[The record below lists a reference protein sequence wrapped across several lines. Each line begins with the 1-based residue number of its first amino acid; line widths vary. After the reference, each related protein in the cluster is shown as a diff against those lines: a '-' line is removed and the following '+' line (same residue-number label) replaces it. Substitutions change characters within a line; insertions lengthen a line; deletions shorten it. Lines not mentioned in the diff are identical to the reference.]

1 MKKMLIAVAGSLA
14 LLAAG
19 CTSLPE
25 GARKMTLN
33 INSVEFQNKNNVEGF
48 LVDYTVHHS
57 SAEPMPIDKVKINI
71 KLNGR
76 EAANYVDDT
85 DTKIVNRED
94 KQFLTFVPANKTYA
108 VAKKSLTS
116 NPMLQLQV
124 NATVEIIVDEDSKS
138 AESAFNVKK
147 NYKGIIHGTAN

>member
-76 EAANYVDDT
+76 EAANYVDET

>member
-108 VAKKSLTS
+108 VAKKSLIS

-124 NATVEIIVDEDSKS
+124 NATVEIIVDEDSNS

>member
-76 EAANYVDDT
+76 EAASYVNDT
-85 DTKIVNRED
+85 DTQIVNRED

-108 VAKKSLTS
+108 VAKKSLIS

-124 NATVEIIVDEDSKS
+124 DATVEIIVEEDAKS

>member
-1 MKKMLIAVAGSLA
+1 MKKMLIAVAGSIA

-76 EAANYVDDT
+76 EAANYVDET

-94 KQFLTFVPANKTYA
+94 KQFLTFVPANRTYA
-108 VAKKSLTS
+108 VAKKSLIS

>member
-33 INSVEFQNKNNVEGF
+33 INSVEFQNENNVEGF

-108 VAKKSLTS
+108 VAKKSLIS

>member
-108 VAKKSLTS
+108 VAKKSLIS

-124 NATVEIIVDEDSKS
+124 DATVEIIVDEDSKS

>member
-108 VAKKSLTS
+108 VAKKSLIS

-124 NATVEIIVDEDSKS
+124 DATVEIIVDEDAKS

>member
-76 EAANYVDDT
+76 EAANYVDET

-108 VAKKSLTS
+108 VAKKSLIS

>member
-1 MKKMLIAVAGSLA
+1 MKKILIAVAGSLA

-108 VAKKSLTS
+108 VAKKSLIS

>member
-76 EAANYVDDT
+76 EAANYINDNEFL
-85 DTKIVNRED
+85 IQHLED
-94 KQFLTFVPANKTYA
+94 KQFQTFVPANKTYA
-108 VAKKSLTS
+108 VAKKSLIS

>member
-25 GARKMTLN
+25 GARKMILN

-76 EAANYVDDT
+76 EAANYINDNEFL
-85 DTKIVNRED
+85 IQHLED
-94 KQFLTFVPANKTYA
+94 KQFQTFVPANKTYA
-108 VAKKSLTS
+108 VAKKSLIS

-124 NATVEIIVDEDSKS
+124 DATVEIIVDENSKH

>member
-48 LVDYTVHHS
+48 LIDYTVHHS

-108 VAKKSLTS
+108 VAKKSLIS

>member
-76 EAANYVDDT
+76 EAANYVDDA
-85 DTKIVNRED
+85 DTQIVNRED

-108 VAKKSLTS
+108 VAKKSLIS

>member
-76 EAANYVDDT
+76 EAANYVDDA
-85 DTKIVNRED
+85 DTQIVNRED

-108 VAKKSLTS
+108 VAKKSLIS

-124 NATVEIIVDEDSKS
+124 DATVEIIVDEDAKS

>member
-76 EAANYVDDT
+76 EAADYINDNEFL
-85 DTKIVNRED
+85 IQHLED
-94 KQFLTFVPANKTYA
+94 KQFQTFVPANKTYA
-108 VAKKSLTS
+108 VAKKSLIS

-124 NATVEIIVDEDSKS
+124 DATVEIIVDENSKH

>member
-25 GARKMTLN
+25 GARKMILN

-76 EAANYVDDT
+76 EAANYINDNEFL
-85 DTKIVNRED
+85 IQHLED
-94 KQFLTFVPANKTYA
+94 KQFQTFVPANKNYA
-108 VAKKSLTS
+108 VAKKSLIS

-124 NATVEIIVDEDSKS
+124 DATVEIIVDENSKH

>member
-33 INSVEFQNKNNVEGF
+33 INSIEFQNKNNVEGF

-76 EAANYVDDT
+76 EAANYVDET

-108 VAKKSLTS
+108 VAKKSLIS

>member
-1 MKKMLIAVAGSLA
+1 MKKMLIAVAGFLA

-108 VAKKSLTS
+108 VAKKSLIS

>member
-19 CTSLPE
+19 CSSLPE

-76 EAANYVDDT
+76 EAANYVNDT
-85 DTKIVNRED
+85 DTQIANRED
-94 KQFLTFVPANKTYA
+94 KQYQTFVPANKTYA
-108 VAKKSLTS
+108 VAKKSLIS

-124 NATVEIIVDEDSKS
+124 DATVEIIVDENTSH

>member
-108 VAKKSLTS
+108 VAKKSLIS
-116 NPMLQLQV
+116 NPMLHLQV

>member
-33 INSVEFQNKNNVEGF
+33 INSVDFQNKNNVEGF

-76 EAANYVDDT
+76 EAAKYVNDNDT
-85 DTKIVNRED
+85 QIGNLED
-94 KQFLTFVPANKTYA
+94 KQFQVFVPANKTYA
-108 VAKKSLTS
+108 VAKKSLIS

-124 NATVEIIVDEDSKS
+124 EATVEIIVDENTSN

>member
-76 EAANYVDDT
+76 EAANYVDDA
-85 DTKIVNRED
+85 DTQIVNRED

-108 VAKKSLTS
+108 VAKRSLIS

-124 NATVEIIVDEDSKS
+124 DATVEIIVDEDAKS

>member
-76 EAANYVDDT
+76 EAASYVNDT
-85 DTKIVNRED
+85 DTQIVNREN

-108 VAKKSLTS
+108 VAKKSLIS

-124 NATVEIIVDEDSKS
+124 DATVEIIVDEDAKS

>member
-33 INSVEFQNKNNVEGF
+33 INSVEFQNKNNVVGF

-76 EAANYVDDT
+76 EAANYVNDNEFL
-85 DTKIVNRED
+85 IQHLED
-94 KQFLTFVPANKTYA
+94 KQFQTFVPANKTYA
-108 VAKKSLTS
+108 VAKKSLIS

-124 NATVEIIVDEDSKS
+124 DATVEIIVDENSKH

>member
-76 EAANYVDDT
+76 EAANYVDDA
-85 DTKIVNRED
+85 DTQIVNRED

-108 VAKKSLTS
+108 VAKKSLIS
-116 NPMLQLQV
+116 NQITIRSQ
-124 NATVEIIVDEDSKS
+124 
-138 AESAFNVKK
+138 KK
-147 NYKGIIHGTAN
+147 KEL

>member
-76 EAANYVDDT
+76 EAANYVDDA

-108 VAKKSLTS
+108 VAKKSLIS

>member
-76 EAANYVDDT
+76 EAANYVNDT
-85 DTKIVNRED
+85 DTQIANRED
-94 KQFLTFVPANKTYA
+94 KQYQTFVPANKTYA
-108 VAKKSLTS
+108 VAKKSLIS

-124 NATVEIIVDEDSKS
+124 DATVEIIVDENSKH

>member
-76 EAANYVDDT
+76 EAANYENDT

-94 KQFLTFVPANKTYA
+94 KQFQTFVPANKTYA
-108 VAKKSLTS
+108 VAKKSLIS

-124 NATVEIIVDEDSKS
+124 DATVEIIVDEDTKS

>member
-76 EAANYVDDT
+76 EAAYYVDET

-108 VAKKSLTS
+108 VAKKSLIS

>member
-76 EAANYVDDT
+76 EAANYVDET

-108 VAKKSLTS
+108 VAKKSLIS

-147 NYKGIIHGTAN
+147 NKQ

>member
-76 EAANYVDDT
+76 EAANYVDDA
-85 DTKIVNRED
+85 DTQIVNRED

-108 VAKKSLTS
+108 VAKKSLIS

-124 NATVEIIVDEDSKS
+124 DATVEIIVDENSKH

>member
-33 INSVEFQNKNNVEGF
+33 INSIEFQNKNNVEGF

-108 VAKKSLTS
+108 VAKKSLIS

>member
-25 GARKMTLN
+25 GARKMSLN

-108 VAKKSLTS
+108 VAKKSLIS

-124 NATVEIIVDEDSKS
+124 NATVEIIVDEDTKS

>member
-108 VAKKSLTS
+108 VAKKSLIS

-124 NATVEIIVDEDSKS
+124 DATVEIIVDENSKH

>member
-76 EAANYVDDT
+76 EAADYTNDNEFL
-85 DTKIVNRED
+85 IQHLED
-94 KQFLTFVPANKTYA
+94 KQFQTFVPANKTYA
-108 VAKKSLTS
+108 VAKKSLIS

-124 NATVEIIVDEDSKS
+124 DATVEIIVDENSKH

>member
-1 MKKMLIAVAGSLA
+1 MLIAVAGSLA

-108 VAKKSLTS
+108 VAKKSLIS

>member
-76 EAANYVDDT
+76 EAANYVDDA
-85 DTKIVNRED
+85 DTQIVNRED

-108 VAKKSLTS
+108 VAKKSLIS

-124 NATVEIIVDEDSKS
+124 DATVEIIVDEDAKS

-147 NYKGIIHGTAN
+147 KYKGIIHGTAN

>member
-76 EAANYVDDT
+76 EAANYVDET

-94 KQFLTFVPANKTYA
+94 KQFLTFVPANKIYA
-108 VAKKSLTS
+108 VAKKSLIS

-124 NATVEIIVDEDSKS
+124 NATVEIIVDEDTKS

>member
-71 KLNGR
+71 NSRLR
-76 EAANYVDDT
+76 
-85 DTKIVNRED
+85 R
-94 KQFLTFVPANKTYA
+94 F
-108 VAKKSLTS
+108 
-116 NPMLQLQV
+116 
-124 NATVEIIVDEDSKS
+124 EIIYFITVS
-138 AESAFNVKK
+138 AL
-147 NYKGIIHGTAN
+147 